1 MRWEIGKANGP
12 LITRTSKPII
22 IRRIHPKR
30 RKALNYYTR
39 VTIPPG
45 WDLLIR
51 AQWPAAL
58 INVERDCEV
67 SSGREKKKP
76 RPFHAGP
83 RSFTDARHSS
93 IGFPLESS
101 GPSSG
106 MTTTIGKPREFPPR
120 SDPSF
125 SVQRWIS
132 PLSFFFVL
140 SFFLFFIRQ
149 SKERKKGKKEER
161 VRAFERLVREIVA
174 SSPSSLLGIFSRR
187 TFENREGTTWN
198 HASLFSSL
206 PLSRRKTFSLLH
218 VSRASMESRFL
229 KRSGMG
235 ETREI
240 FNRNR
245 LDRTIRPVGK
255 IA

>member
-1 MRWEIGKANGP
+1 MWSVTVRWAVGGKKKAAAIPRWTSFIYRCPP
-12 LITRTSKPII
+12 LVHWISTRIEWAI
-22 IRRIHPKR
+22 
-30 RKALNYYTR
+30 
-39 VTIPPG
+39 
-45 WDLLIR
+45 
-51 AQWPAAL
+51 
-58 INVERDCEV
+58 ERDDNHN
-67 SSGREKKKP
+67 RETARISAP
-76 RPFHAGP
+76 FRPVLL
-83 RSFTDARHSS
+83 RSTLNFA
-93 IGFPLESS
+93 
-101 GPSSG
+101 
-106 MTTTIGKPREFPPR
+106 
-120 SDPSF
+120 SF
-125 SVQRWIS
+125 LLFR
-132 PLSFFFVL
+132 
-140 SFFLFFIRQ
+140 SFFLPFFIRQ

-187 TFENREGTTWN
+187 TFENREGTAWN

>member
-1 MRWEIGKANGP
+1 MWSVTVRWAVGGKKKAAAIPRWTSFIYRCPP
-12 LITRTSKPII
+12 LVHWISTRIEWAI
-22 IRRIHPKR
+22 
-30 RKALNYYTR
+30 
-39 VTIPPG
+39 
-45 WDLLIR
+45 
-51 AQWPAAL
+51 
-58 INVERDCEV
+58 ERDDNHN
-67 SSGREKKKP
+67 RETARISAP
-76 RPFHAGP
+76 FRPVLL
-83 RSFTDARHSS
+83 RSTLNFA
-93 IGFPLESS
+93 
-101 GPSSG
+101 
-106 MTTTIGKPREFPPR
+106 
-120 SDPSF
+120 SF
-125 SVQRWIS
+125 LLFR
-132 PLSFFFVL
+132 
-140 SFFLFFIRQ
+140 SFFLPFFIRQ

-161 VRAFERLVREIVA
+161 VRAFERLVREIVP

-187 TFENREGTTWN
+187 TFENREGTVRHAWN

-206 PLSRRKTFSLLH
+206 SRRKTFLLLH